1 MSILKRINPEK
12 LRRPSL
18 RVLFLIWL
26 TFSVI
31 TTFVFYFQID
41 ALSFIDVP
49 THIGAGLVI
58 TAFIY
63 STVKVK
69 DGRRALLLALI
80 PFIVWEFIEI
90 GISSQVDQGGFVYH
104 LFKETTGNM
113 TQDVA
118 MDTLG
123 FLVFTVM
130 TGRRF

>member
-1 MSILKRINPEK
+1 MSILPKIDPERLK
-12 LRRPSL
+12 NPSL
-18 RVLFLIWL
+18 RALFLVWL
-26 TFSVI
+26 IFSII
-31 TTFVFYFQID
+31 TTFTFYYEIR
-41 ALSFIDVP
+41 LLHHIDVP

-69 DGRRALLLALI
+69 NGRQALLVALI

-90 GISSQVDQGGFVYH
+90 GISSQVDQGGFLYR
-104 LFKETTGNM
+104 LFNETTGNM

-123 FLVFTVM
+123 FLVFTVL
-130 TGRRF
+130 TGKRF

>member
-1 MSILKRINPEK
+1 MNIFSKIDPEK
-12 LRRPSL
+12 LQQPSL
-18 RVLFLIWL
+18 RALFLIWL

-31 TTFVFYFQID
+31 TTFVFYFQIRM
-41 ALSFIDVP
+41 LHHIDVP

-69 DGRRALLLALI
+69 NGRRALLLALI

-90 GISSQVDQGGFVYH
+90 GISSQADPGGFAYR

-123 FLVFTVM
+123 FFVFTVL
-130 TGRRF
+130 TGKKF

>member
-1 MSILKRINPEK
+1 MNILPRINPER
-12 LRRPSL
+12 LQRPSL
-18 RVLFLIWL
+18 RALFLVWL

-31 TTFVFYFQID
+31 TTFTFYYQID

-63 STVKVK
+63 STIKVK
-69 DGRRALLLALI
+69 NSRQALCLALI
-80 PFIVWEFIEI
+80 PFIVWELIEI
-90 GISSQVDQGGFVYH
+90 GISSHVDPGFINR
-104 LFKETTGNM
+104 LFTETRGNM
-113 TQDVA
+113 TQDVV

-130 TGRRF
+130 TGKKF